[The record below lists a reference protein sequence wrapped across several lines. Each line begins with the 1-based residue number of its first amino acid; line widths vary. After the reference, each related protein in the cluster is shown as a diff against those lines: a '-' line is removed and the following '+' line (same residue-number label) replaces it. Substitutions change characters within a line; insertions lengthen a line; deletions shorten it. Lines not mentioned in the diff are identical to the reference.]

1 MRGAQRSS
9 PLTRMPGSRAM
20 RRVAGIARGRS
31 IRTVRLAGSAA
42 SAAASIGRQ
51 PMRIRAGRHFTDRRA
66 RRLPI
71 VVIVAAGLSDGA
83 AEDLAREVE
92 RTQLSTR
99 SFRPLFVIDSA
110 DFAPFRRRGYVVE
123 RVMPAGELAA
133 VNPGDDYDEYL
144 YSRVSAIARL
154 YQVASVVPVPSGS
167 LDNLRGSLIRLVGTI
182 PGKAVPPSAGSVG

>member
-1 MRGAQRSS
+1 VSALRPS
-9 PLTRMPGSRAM
+9 PSARMPGSGAV
-20 RRVAGIARGRS
+20 RRIAGIARGRS
-31 IRTVRLAGSAA
+31 LRAVRLAGSAA

-51 PMRIRAGRHFTDRRA
+51 PMRIRAGRHFIDSRA

-71 VVIVAAGLSDGA
+71 IVIVASGLGDGA
-83 AEDLAREVE
+83 AEDLAQEVE

-99 SFRPLFVIDSA
+99 SFRPLFVVDSA

-123 RVMPAGELAA
+123 RVMPVDELAA

-154 YQVASVVPVPSGS
+154 YHVASVVPVPSGS

-182 PGKAVPPSAGSVG
+182 PAKAVPPSAGSG